1 MAFIVRKGRWRCVVK
16 PNVPWFEG
24 KLDQHGT
31 WERGLKN
38 YSTRCNGIKRTKGQ
52 IGQYLRCFLPCWFFS
67 QLNICQLLR
76 DQFRENAAV
85 WNCLQSCLRVTYV
98 STFRLFQF
106 FPRSSCS
113 FVSLYVIANFGMK
126 ILQKFSM
133 RCRETEGSR
142 HKGISLHDRM
152 RE

>member
-1 MAFIVRKGRWRCVVK
+1 MELKERKDRLGNIYVVSYCADSSANLIFANFCAISFVKMRLFEIV
-16 PNVPWFEG
+16 
-24 KLDQHGT
+24 
-31 WERGLKN
+31 
-38 YSTRCNGIKRTKGQ
+38 
-52 IGQYLRCFLPCWFFS
+52 
-67 QLNICQLLR
+67 
-76 DQFRENAAV
+76 
-85 WNCLQSCLRVTYV
+85 LQGCLRVTYV

-133 RCRETEGSR
+133 RFRETEGSR